1 MFNISSILAAFV
13 SGSVF
18 GVGLAVSGMFDPL
31 KVLGFLDPFG
41 IWDPT
46 LAFVMA
52 GALVITVFAFLRVP
66 KMSSP
71 IWNDTFHMPSSKKID
86 ARLIFGAI
94 TFGIGWGLVGLCP
107 GPALANLLLGTWEIF
122 VFVSSMLV
130 GTIIYHLTLGKGVS

>member
-1 MFNISSILAAFV
+1 
-13 SGSVF
+13 
-18 GVGLAVSGMFDPL
+18 
-31 KVLGFLDPFG
+31 
-41 IWDPT
+41 
-46 LAFVMA
+46 MA